1 MNNNRASWAIFL
13 LPVVVLPVLVVLKLE
28 APVAYQALVR
38 EDGLVEN
45 LQFVLFL
52 GAGVVAIMA
61 GRQLGMASLQ
71 LQRWLY
77 WLLGIG
83 LLVVAMDEISWGQ
96 RLFGIATPERIEAVN
111 LQNELTIH
119 NLEPLMIY
127 LHVAYLCVGI
137 YGSFGWLFN
146 AFWPPESRSIR
157 RFVIADWYL
166 ASYFGFLL
174 LVYGL
179 IELAQWVQPNLLGHR
194 LVIGE
199 FIVFRDQ
206 EPAELMLALAMA
218 IFVLVKY
225 RQADALVHPDR
236 RAHP

>member
-1 MNNNRASWAIFL
+1 MHDARASWALFL
-13 LPVVVLPVLVVLKLE
+13 LPLVLLVAMLLLKLE
-28 APVAYQALVR
+28 APLHYKSLVR

-45 LQFVLFL
+45 LQFLLFFV
-52 GAGVVAIMA
+52 AGIVAILA
-61 GRQLGMASLQ
+61 GRRLGEAGLK
-71 LQRWLY
+71 LHCWLY

-96 RLFGIATPERIEAVN
+96 RLFGIATPERVAAVN
-111 LQNELTIH
+111 LQNELTVH

-127 LHVAYLCVGI
+127 LHVTYLCVGA
-137 YGSFGWLFN
+137 YGSFAWLVN
-146 AFWPPESRSIR
+146 AIRPPGEQSFR

-166 ASYFGFLL
+166 ASYFAILL

-179 IELAQWVQPNLLGHR
+179 IELAQWVQPSLFGQR

-206 EPAELMLALAMA
+206 EPAELMLALAMMF
-218 IFVLVKY
+218 FVLVNY
-225 RQADALVHPDR
+225 LRADSL
-236 RAHP
+236 AHQGTAAA

>member
-1 MNNNRASWAIFL
+1 MHDQRASWVLFL
-13 LPVVVLPVLVVLKLE
+13 LPLVLLVAMVLLKLE
-28 APVAYQALVR
+28 APLHYKSLVR

-45 LQFVLFL
+45 LQFLLFF
-52 GAGVVAIMA
+52 GAGVVAILA
-61 GRQLGMASLQ
+61 GRRLGAAGLK
-71 LQRWLY
+71 LHCGLY

-96 RLFGIATPERIEAVN
+96 RLFGIATPERVAAVN
-111 LQNELTIH
+111 LQNELTVH

-127 LHVAYLCVGI
+127 LHVAYLCVGA
-137 YGSFGWLFN
+137 YGSFAWLLN
-146 AFWPPESRSIR
+146 AIRPPAERSLR

-166 ASYFGFLL
+166 ASYFAVLL

-179 IELAQWVQPNLLGHR
+179 IELAQWVQPSLLGQR

-218 IFVLVKY
+218 IFVLVNY
-225 RQADALVHPDR
+225 R
-236 RAHP
+236 RAGFLGSL

>member
-1 MNNNRASWAIFL
+1 MHDARTSWVIFL
-13 LPVVVLPVLVVLKLE
+13 LPLVLLVAMVLLKIE
-28 APVAYQALVR
+28 APLHYKSLVR

-45 LQFVLFL
+45 FQFVLFFGAGIVAILAGRRL
-52 GAGVVAIMA
+52 GAA
-61 GRQLGMASLQ
+61 GLKLHCG
-71 LQRWLY
+71 LY

-96 RLFGIATPERIEAVN
+96 RLFGFATPERVAAVN
-111 LQNELTIH
+111 FQSELTIH
-119 NLEPLMIY
+119 NLKPLMIY
-127 LHVAYLCVGI
+127 LHVAYLCVGS
-137 YGSFGWLFN
+137 YGSFGWLVN
-146 AFWPPESRSIR
+146 KIWPPGQQSLR

-166 ASYFGFLL
+166 ASYFAILL

-179 IELAQWVQPNLLGHR
+179 IELAQWVQPSLFGQR

-218 IFVLVKY
+218 IFVLINY
-225 RQADALVHPDR
+225 R
-236 RAHP
+236 RAGTLGSL